1 MQYNA
6 ILDVLMAL
14 NLHID
19 KINQRYGITVN
30 FGHIMVLHC
39 IAGYNEK
46 EIKCGEKL
54 VSAALQK
61 NKRRKSA
68 NMVIGFVRHLVSC
81 KLVKSDRSGTND
93 EVRKFYY
100 LTKTG
105 KMLLDDFSTLLLTQ
119 KKVSD

>member
-1 MQYNA
+1 MQHNA

-19 KINQRYGITVN
+19 KMNQRYDIKVN
-30 FGHIMVLHC
+30 FGHIMILHC
-39 IAGYNEK
+39 IAGYNDK

-68 NMVIGFVRHLVSC
+68 NMVIDFIRHLIDA
-81 KLVKSDRSGTND
+81 KLIRVKTSGTNN
-93 EVRKFYY
+93 EVRKFYFI
-100 LTKTG
+100 TTTG
-105 KMLLDDFSTLLLTQ
+105 KMLLADFTLLLTQ